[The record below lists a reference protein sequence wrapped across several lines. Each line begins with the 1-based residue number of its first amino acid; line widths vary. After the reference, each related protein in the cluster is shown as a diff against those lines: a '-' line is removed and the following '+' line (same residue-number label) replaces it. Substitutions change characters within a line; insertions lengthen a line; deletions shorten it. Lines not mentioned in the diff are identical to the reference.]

1 MSIFC
6 LLTTNSLHGFF
17 LWMHFSV
24 YYVHNLS
31 LWSVSLHTKKFFIA
45 VSGFAFIYKD
55 IYFSYYFQFSLLVV
69 LFFFLLFF
77 FLWETGEN
85 VFCAAFLGRK
95 TNLLDFNIKISTL
108 FIMV

>member
-6 LLTTNSLHGFF
+6 LLATNSLHGFF

-45 VSGFAFIYKD
+45 VSGFAFVYKD

-69 LFFFLLFF
+69 LFFFLLCFLFF
-77 FLWETGEN
+77 FSVRNRGKCVLCCFPWQKN
-85 VFCAAFLGRK
+85 
-95 TNLLDFNIKISTL
+95 
-108 FIMV
+108 